1 MRAPLSSSSTLTY
14 CVVRPVTSALLVAA
28 ALLAGCGDGGDDATS
43 PATPNPPPAPA
54 PTPALSQAQGIWQSA
69 AGAATAAS
77 AIVLPDGQL
86 WAVLVNGAGVSSTT
100 RVLKASLAA
109 QGSHYSAAAQSYTQG
124 SGASAPGSV
133 PVAASVVDKGALEV
147 RVGTGTGA
155 ESLALALQ
163 ARYDSPTQL
172 ADLVGNWS
180 AAVGP
185 GVVRLAV
192 DAQGRITGSR
202 TTGCTYTGQLSLR
215 AERKTVVDA
224 QLQEDCV
231 GARVQVSGV
240 ATAQAAAT
248 TATGT
253 VPAQLSMVLTTAD
266 ETQAVVLALQR

>member
-1 MRAPLSSSSTLTY
+1 
-14 CVVRPVTSALLVAA
+14 
-28 ALLAGCGDGGDDATS
+28 
-43 PATPNPPPAPA
+43 
-54 PTPALSQAQGIWQSA
+54 
-69 AGAATAAS
+69 
-77 AIVLPDGQL
+77 VLPDGQL

-215 AERKTVVDA
+215 AECKAVVDA